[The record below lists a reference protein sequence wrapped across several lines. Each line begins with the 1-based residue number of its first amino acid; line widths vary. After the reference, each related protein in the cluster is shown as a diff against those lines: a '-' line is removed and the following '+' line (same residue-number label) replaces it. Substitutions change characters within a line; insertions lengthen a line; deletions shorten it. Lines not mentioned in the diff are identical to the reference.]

1 MTDISADWVQL
12 QPPEKRAGAEPLEV
26 LAVRVLERDEP
37 QGEQPLE
44 WLLLTSEGQPGKAD
58 ALRAVQ
64 RYENRWGIEEFFRVL
79 ESGMRVQDRQLRTAD
94 SLQRC
99 LAFDAV
105 NAWRVFELQRY
116 AREEPER
123 PAREVLSEVEME
135 VIEDLVQ
142 YRRVLPP
149 AQRERPPP
157 EDIRGWV
164 VRLARLAGF
173 RPWKRQPLP
182 GNQVLWKAWKM
193 VQICVMLAEAR
204 AARG

>member
-12 QPPEKRAGAEPLEV
+12 QQPKTRPGVEPLEV

-37 QGEQPLE
+37 EGEEPLQ
-44 WLLLTSEGQPGKAD
+44 WLLLTSEGQPRKAD

-64 RYENRWGIEEFFRVL
+64 RYENRWGIEEFFRAL
-79 ESGMRVQDRQLRTAD
+79 KSGMRIQDRQLRTAD

-116 AREEPER
+116 AREEPET
-123 PAREVLSEVEME
+123 PAREVLSETEME
-135 VIEDLVQ
+135 VIENLVQ
-142 YRRVLPP
+142 FRRVLPP

-157 EDIRGWV
+157 EEIRGWV

-182 GNQVLWKAWKM
+182 GD
-193 VQICVMLAEAR
+193 
-204 AARG
+204 

>member
-1 MTDISADWVQL
+1 MAVTDISADWVQL
-12 QPPEKRAGAEPLEV
+12 QPPKERAGAEPLEV

-37 QGEQPLE
+37 QGEEQLE

-79 ESGMRVQDRQLRTAD
+79 KSGMRIQDRQLRTAD

-116 AREEPER
+116 AREEPET
-123 PAREVLSEVEME
+123 PAREVLSETEME
-135 VIEDLVQ
+135 VIEDFVQ
-142 YRRVLPP
+142 FRRLLPP

-157 EDIRGWV
+157 EDIRGRV
-164 VRLARLAGF
+164 VRLARIAGF
-173 RPWKRQPLP
+173 RP
-182 GNQVLWKAWKM
+182 
-193 VQICVMLAEAR
+193 
-204 AARG
+204 